1 MHSFVLASEGGYQEF
16 ELQGGEFAV
25 LALSGLAAVLALVV
39 GFGLV
44 KSVLAADQGTPKMIE
59 IATAIQ
65 EGALAYLK
73 RQFRTIGVILIPLVI
88 VVFLTSTEVMK
99 PDGESALSFVESGLF
114 RTLAFLAG
122 AFMSGLTG
130 YIGMTLATQGNV
142 RTAAAAK
149 SGSLPKALDV
159 AFRTG
164 GVAGMFTVGL
174 GLLGATVII
183 FIFQNTSSA
192 SLVGFGV
199 GGSLLALFLRVGGGI
214 FTKAA
219 DVGADLVGKV
229 EAGIPEDDPR
239 NPATIA
245 DNVGDNV
252 GDCAGMAS
260 DLFESYEVTLVASII
275 LGVAAF
281 ESIGANPALG
291 LVFPLAARAV
301 GVVASIAGIFMV
313 KAKEGETN
321 ALKPINRGFLT
332 AGILTVIGTA
342 FVAFGYVGNDTE
354 RGGHEGMKVFLAVVI
369 GLVLAQLISRLTEY
383 FTATHYSPVK
393 EVAESTR
400 TGPATTV
407 LSGTALGL
415 ESSVYSVVAIA
426 IAIGTAIGLGGGNLQ
441 FSLYLVAL
449 TGMGMLATTGVIVS
463 EDTFGPVADN
473 AAGIAEMS
481 GEFHGEPERIMVS
494 LDAVGNTTKAVTKGF
509 AIGSAVIAAVALFA
523 SFIEGAAGELLPAD
537 EIDRLQQTARGVF
550 DVFPI
555 NVADPKIFIGL
566 LIGGAVPFLFSALAI
581 RAVGRSAGVV
591 VQEVRRQFADGKIM
605 AGTKRPDYGPVID
618 ICTAASLRE
627 LATPALLAVLT
638 PVIIGFGI
646 SWQALGAFLAAVILT
661 GQLMAVYLSN
671 SGGAWDNA
679 KKYIEDG
686 HEGGK
691 GSEAHKAAVIG
702 DTVGDPFKDTAGPAL
717 NPLIK
722 VMNLISLLILPAVIE
737 LEDKDGARFAIAI
750 VSGIILIGAI
760 LFSKRSTGSMM
771 DDAGGGSAAAATV
784 SSSAPAGGSSSG
796 DGPMKLAA
804 DALDRWIMD
813 LGDEDADLRKQ
824 LREAQSQLRS

>member
-1 MHSFVLASEGGYQEF
+1 LLAAEGGWQAF
-16 ELQGGEFAV
+16 ELKGGEWAV
-25 LALSGLAAVLALVV
+25 LLLSVLTALLAIAV
-39 GFGLV
+39 GFFLARL
-44 KSVLAADQGTPKMIE
+44 VLAADEGTPAMRD
-59 IATAIQ
+59 IARAIQ
-65 EGALAYLK
+65 EGAWAYLK
-73 RQFRTIGVILIPLVI
+73 RQFRTIGMILVPVAAI
-88 VVFLTSTEVMK
+88 VFFTSTEIVK
-99 PDGESALSFVESGLF
+99 PDGSTALTFGQSGLW
-114 RTLAFLAG
+114 RTVAFLLGCA
-122 AFMSGLTG
+122 ASGLTG
-130 YIGMTLATQGNV
+130 YIGMTLATRGNV

-149 SGSLPKALDV
+149 TGSMPDALTV

-174 GLLGATVII
+174 GLLGATLII
-183 FIFQNTSSA
+183 ILFQNTSSA
-192 SLVGFGV
+192 ILVGFGF

-252 GDCAGMAS
+252 GDCAGMAA

-281 ESIGANPALG
+281 NSVGMNPALG
-291 LVFPLAARAV
+291 LIFPVAARAI
-301 GVVASIAGIFMV
+301 GVIASIAGVFAV
-313 KAKEGETN
+313 RAKQGETN
-321 ALKPINRGFLT
+321 ALKPINKGFLV
-332 AGILTVIGTA
+332 AGSLTLIGTLL
-342 FVAFGYVGNDTE
+342 VALLYVGNDE
-354 RGGHEGMKVFLAVVI
+354 DAAGWKCFGAVAI

-383 FTATHYSPVK
+383 YTGTEHGPVR
-393 EVAESTR
+393 EIAESAE
-400 TGPATTV
+400 TGPATVV
-407 LSGTALGL
+407 LSGTSSGL
-415 ESSVYSVVAIA
+415 QSSVYAVIAIA
-426 IAIGTAIGLGGGNLQ
+426 IAIGVSLALGGGNLT
-441 FSLYLVAL
+441 FSLYLIAL

-463 EDTFGPVADN
+463 EDTFGPVSDN

-523 SFIEGAAGELLPAD
+523 SFIETAGSEL
-537 EIDRLQQTARGVF
+537 GVVV
-550 DVFPI
+550 DDLKDGVLRAPELAI
-555 NVADPKIFIGL
+555 NVAEPKIFIGL

-581 RAVGRSAGVV
+581 RAVGRTAGTV
-591 VQEVRRQFADGKIM
+591 VQEVRSQFADGQIM

-646 SWQALGAFLAAVILT
+646 GWQALGGFLAAVILV
-661 GQLMAVYLSN
+661 GQLMANYLSN

-686 HEGGK
+686 HHGGK
-691 GSEAHKAAVIG
+691 GSDSHKAAVIG

-722 VMNLISLLILPAVIE
+722 VMNLVSLLMLPAIIT
-737 LEDKDGARFAIAI
+737 LEDGSNAFRFVIAAVALLVIAGAVIWSSR
-750 VSGIILIGAI
+750 
-760 LFSKRSTGSMM
+760 KTESMV
-771 DDAGGGSAAAATV
+771 APQPTAPAVGATV
-784 SSSAPAGGSSSG
+784 AGS
-796 DGPMKLAA
+796 
-804 DALDRWIMD
+804 
-813 LGDEDADLRKQ
+813 
-824 LREAQSQLRS
+824 

>member
-1 MHSFVLASEGGYQEF
+1 MISILAAEGGYQEF
-16 ELQGGEFAV
+16 VLKGGEFAI
-25 LALSGLAAVLALVV
+25 LALSGMSALLALAVGFILMKGVLAQ
-39 GFGLV
+39 
-44 KSVLAADQGTPKMIE
+44 DQGTPKMIE

-65 EGALAYLK
+65 EGAAAYLK
-73 RQFRTIGVILIPLVI
+73 RQFRTIGVVLVPLAA
-88 VVFLTSTEVMK
+88 VVFITSTEVLK
-99 PDGESALSFVESGLF
+99 PNGDVALSFGESGLY
-114 RTLAFLAG
+114 RTLAFVAG
-122 AFMSGLTG
+122 GLLSGLTG
-130 YIGMTLATQGNV
+130 YIGMTLATRGNV

-149 SGSLPKALDV
+149 RNSLPDALKV

-183 FIFQNTSSA
+183 VLFQNTSSA
-192 SLVGFGV
+192 ILVGFGF

-275 LGVAAF
+275 LGVPAF
-281 ESIGANPALG
+281 HSIGANPALG
-291 LVFPLAARAV
+291 LVFPLAARAI
-301 GVVASIAGIFMV
+301 GVIASIAGVYAV

-332 AGILTVIGTA
+332 AGIITVVGVGA
-342 FVAFGYVGNDTE
+342 LGLGYVGND
-354 RGGHEGMKVFLAVVI
+354 HANEGWKVFGAVVI
-369 GLVLAQLISRLTEY
+369 GLVLAQIVSRLTEY
-383 FTATHYSPVK
+383 FTATHHAPVQ
-393 EVAESTR
+393 EIAESTR
-400 TGPATTV
+400 TGPATAI
-407 LSGTALGL
+407 LSGTSAGL
-415 ESSVYSVVAIA
+415 ESSVYAILAIA
-426 IAIGTAIGLGGGNLQ
+426 MAIGVSLALGGGNLQ

-449 TGMGMLATTGVIVS
+449 CGMGMLATTGVIVS
-463 EDTFGPVADN
+463 EDTFGPVSDN

-509 AIGSAVIAAVALFA
+509 AIGSAVIASVAIFA
-523 SFIEGAAGELLPAD
+523 SFIETAVNEIFTGAEGLA
-537 EIDRLQQTARGVF
+537 EIARNQVTSRGVF
-550 DVFPI
+550 DMLPI
-555 NVADPKIFIGL
+555 NVADPKVFIGL

-581 RAVGRSAGVV
+581 NAVSRTAGVV
-591 VQEVRRQFADGKIM
+591 VQEVRRQFADGLIM
-605 AGTKRPDYGPVID
+605 KGEKKPDHGPVID

-627 LATPALLAVLT
+627 LVTPALLAVLT
-638 PVIIGFGI
+638 PVIVGFGI
-646 SWQALGAFLAAVILT
+646 GFTALGAFLVGVILV
-661 GQLMAVYLSN
+661 GQLMANYLSN
-671 SGGAWDNA
+671 AGGAWDNA

-686 HEGGK
+686 NEGGK
-691 GSEAHKAAVIG
+691 GSDAHKAAVIA

-722 VMNLISLLILPAVIE
+722 VMNLVSLLMLPAIINMSDVDPVTKIASPT
-737 LEDKDGARFAIAI
+737 GGGIAIAGTAL
-750 VSGIILIGAI
+750 VVLIGAI
-760 LFSKRSTGSMM
+760 AFSKRKKEAFGGA
-771 DDAGGGSAAAATV
+771 DAPLAAAAHV
-784 SSSAPAGGSSSG
+784 
-796 DGPMKLAA
+796 D
-804 DALDRWIMD
+804 
-813 LGDEDADLRKQ
+813 
-824 LREAQSQLRS
+824 

>member
-1 MHSFVLASEGGYQEF
+1 MPHVLAAEGGYQDF
-16 ELQGGEFAV
+16 TLAGGEWFWLV
-25 LALSGLAAVLALVV
+25 FSALTAAVAIWV
-39 GFGLV
+39 GFSLRS
-44 KSVLAADQGTPKMIE
+44 SVLAADQGTPKMID
-59 IATAIQ
+59 IARAIQ
-65 EGALAYLK
+65 QGASAYLR
-73 RQFRTIGVILIPLVI
+73 RQFRTIGVILVPLTVI
-88 VVFLTSTEVMK
+88 VFITSTAVVR
-99 PDGESALSFVESGLF
+99 PDGSTALTFAQSGLF

-122 AFMSGLTG
+122 CLMSGLTG
-130 YIGMTLATQGNV
+130 FIGMSLAVRANV
-142 RTAAAAK
+142 RTAAAAR
-149 SGSLPKALDV
+149 SGSLPAALRV
-159 AFRTG
+159 AFRAG

-174 GLLGATVII
+174 GLLGATLII
-183 FIFQNTSSA
+183 ILFQNTSSA
-192 SLVGFGV
+192 ILIGFGF

-252 GDCAGMAS
+252 GDCAGMAA

-281 ESIGANPALG
+281 DSIGANPALG
-291 LVFPLAARAV
+291 LIFPVIARAV
-301 GVVASIAGIFMV
+301 GVLASIAGVYAVRAGDHDRTAM
-313 KAKEGETN
+313 A
-321 ALKPINRGFLT
+321 PINRGFLT
-332 AGILTVIGTA
+332 AGILTIVGTGV
-342 FVAFGYVGNDTE
+342 VALAYVGNDN
-354 RGGHEGMKVFLAVVI
+354 GNEGWRVFAAVVT
-369 GLVLAQLISRLTEY
+369 GLVLAQVVSRLTEY
-383 FTATHYSPVK
+383 FTSTERAPVR
-393 EVAESTR
+393 EIAESAR

-407 LSGTALGL
+407 LSGISSGL
-415 ESSVYSVVAIA
+415 ESTVWAIIA
-426 IAIGTAIGLGGGNLQ
+426 IATAIATAIALGGGNIQ

-449 TGMGMLATTGVIVS
+449 TGMGMLATTGVVVS

-481 GEFHGEPERIMVS
+481 DEFDGESERIMVS

-523 SFIEGAAGELLPAD
+523 SFIETIGTELALDLEGSELFRSPLAA
-537 EIDRLQQTARGVF
+537 
-550 DVFPI
+550 I
-555 NVADPKIFIGL
+555 NVADPKAFIGL
-566 LIGGAVPFLFSALAI
+566 LIGGSVAFLFSSLAI
-581 RAVGRSAGVV
+581 RAVSRTASVV
-591 VQEVRRQFADGKIM
+591 VQEVRSQFRERPGIM
-605 AGTKRPDYGPVID
+605 DYTEAPDHGAVID

-646 SWQALGAFLAAVILT
+646 NYFALGAFLAAVILT
-661 GQLMAVYLSN
+661 GQLMANFLSN

-691 GSEAHKAAVIG
+691 GSDAHKAAVIG

-722 VMNLISLLILPAVIE
+722 VMNLVSLLILPVVID
-737 LEDKDGARFAIAI
+737 LQDSGARFAIAALALA
-750 VSGIILIGAI
+750 VLGGAVA
-760 LFSKRSTGSMM
+760 FSKRKALAM
-771 DDAGGGSAAAATV
+771 DAGPPV
-784 SSSAPAGGSSSG
+784 SQPAPGHAVNAG
-796 DGPMKLAA
+796 DPPAKLAI
-804 DALDRWIMD
+804 DALDRWIGD
-813 LGDEDADLRKQ
+813 LGDDDADLR
-824 LREAQSQLRS
+824 SQLRGAKASLQTDSGDGAARGTVSS